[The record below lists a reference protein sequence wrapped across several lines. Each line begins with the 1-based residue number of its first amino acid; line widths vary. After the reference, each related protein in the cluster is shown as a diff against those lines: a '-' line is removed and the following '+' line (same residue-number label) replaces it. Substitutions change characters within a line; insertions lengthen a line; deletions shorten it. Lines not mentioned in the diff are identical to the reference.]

1 MTEQELRRAFDALR
15 PDEVS
20 RERMLQGIQAGRTG
34 TAAPRRPAA
43 RRWLVVTA
51 VLVLLLAFASVSY
64 AADLWGLRTIVL
76 YHHEADDTTPYS
88 ETDILSLQGVA
99 GSPEFQ
105 ANARWQEFYRT
116 YDPDGMILAAVGNGD
131 TGLPSRY
138 DNYPCYTQAMADML
152 DTIAAE
158 NGLALLSGLTTYGT
172 QAEMPGWLVDILPRS
187 CDGYDHLT
195 EGGYAYDGGSFM
207 VEGVFTFHGGVWP
220 YSSSYQFNC
229 CRKGY
234 LSVSYL
240 PIGDAAAYT
249 QWTYETASGVTVMLA
264 LSRDKALIVADLPE
278 AYLVVNVLEVRWGDA
293 QSGEQAMPP
302 TTLEQIADAF
312 RFDLVECRAG

>member
-1 MTEQELRRAFDALR
+1 MTEYDLRRAFDGLR

-20 RERMLQGIQAGRTG
+20 RERMLQSIQA
-34 TAAPRRPAA
+34 AAAQPAA
-43 RRWLVVTA
+43 AKCGKKRTMRRWLVAVA
-51 VLVLLLAFASVSY
+51 VLALLLAFASVSY
-64 AADLWGLRTIVL
+64 AADLWGLRTAVL
-76 YHHEADDTTPYS
+76 YHHEADDTGPYS
-88 ETDILSLQGVA
+88 ETDILSLQGVV

-105 ANARWQEFYRT
+105 ANARWQEFYRG

-138 DNYPCYTQAMADML
+138 DNYPCYTREMADML

-158 NGLALLSGLTTYGT
+158 NGLTLLSGLTTYGG
-172 QAEMPGWLVDILPRS
+172 QAEMPGWLADILPRS

-195 EGGYAYDGGSFM
+195 EDGYTYDGGSFM
-207 VEGVFTFHGGVWP
+207 VEGVFTFHGGAWP

-249 QWTYETASGVTVMLA
+249 QWVYETASGMTVMLA
-264 LSRDKALIVADLPE
+264 LGQDKALIVADLPD

-293 QSGEQAMPP
+293 HSGEQAMPAAV
-302 TTLEQIADAF
+302 LEQIADAF
-312 RFDLVECRAG
+312 RFDLLA